1 MLNRLRLRILC
12 PRGSRPRGRGNAR
25 APDPNGPKAPARGPQ
40 SQAEHPSTGWAPVR
54 CRVRPSGTSGLRGGI
69 PSLSTQG
76 SNHGPLDT
84 LAREMGGSPAGR
96 RGGVSGALTRNNPAW
111 TTADPA
117 TFGCR
122 RTRSGRPR
130 RRERPGVAGRRHGPA
145 GGSGHRQKDGSR
157 TIGALPFTAPSCA
170 PVRTDPSGIFLG
182 QISAKSSSRWA
193 VTARARHAA
202 PRCRRQPV
210 SRRRRAA
217 ERTRPPAHASGTYLD
232 LPGLCVP
239 LGQDLDDLTLRAVSK
254 LMYPARPH
262 ADHCFQHSGR
272 RAPDTLPSV
281 PDHRPGLRSRPPD
294 SHVPT
299 TAAAARHTVV
309 DGSSR
314 RLP

>member
-1 MLNRLRLRILC
+1 MDAPADRSAPGSPGGDTALPAARDTGRRMDPAPSVRCRSPHRHVHRSEQIHQAFSWG
-12 PRGSRPRGRGNAR
+12 RSRPR
-25 APDPNGPKAPARGPQ
+25 APADGR
-40 SQAEHPSTGWAPVR
+40 
-54 CRVRPSGTSGLRGGI
+54 
-69 PSLSTQG
+69 
-76 SNHGPLDT
+76 
-84 LAREMGGSPAGR
+84 SP
-96 RGGVSGALTRNNPAW
+96 
-111 TTADPA
+111 
-117 TFGCR
+117 
-122 RTRSGRPR
+122 
-130 RRERPGVAGRRHGPA
+130 
-145 GGSGHRQKDGSR
+145 
-157 TIGALPFTAPSCA
+157 
-170 PVRTDPSGIFLG
+170 
-182 QISAKSSSRWA
+182 
-193 VTARARHAA
+193 ARARHAA

-254 LMYPARPH
+254 LIHPARPH

-299 TAAAARHTVV
+299 TATAARHTVV